1 MKTALE
7 DLAELV
13 AIPSFSGCEDVAAD
27 WMEERLTQEGIE
39 PCRLFNNVWAFA
51 AGFDPELPTV
61 LLNSHLDTVAVC
73 KGWEY
78 EPHRLTQVDN
88 RCFGLGIND
97 AGAGL
102 IALLHVF
109 LRESTDRKSGK
120 KPVYNLVFLA
130 SAEEENSGKNG
141 MELVREALGK
151 IDMAIVGEPTGG
163 AVAIAEKG
171 LLVLDGIATGVA
183 GHAAR
188 NTGTNALYLA
198 LDDIQRIKSYSFT
211 KLSAFLGETKAT
223 VTAIHSGDLHNVIPD
238 ECRFTVDVRLNE
250 HYTHEE
256 VLSELQQIS
265 VAELIPRSM
274 RLCPSGLP
282 ENHSLKRSAEKLDLN
297 CFGSPTMSDQ
307 ALMPWPSVK
316 MGPGESERSHTANE
330 FIYVEEL
337 ENGIR
342 LYRNFLQQLEYEI
355 MG

>member
-1 MKTALE
+1 MKSALQ

-13 AIPSFSGCEDVAAD
+13 DIPSFSGGEDAAAD
-27 WMEERLTQEGIE
+27 WMENRLALENLQTY
-39 PCRLFNNVWAFA
+39 RLFNNVWAYA
-51 AGFDPELPTV
+51 VGFDPELPTV

-78 EPHRLTQVDN
+78 EPHRLTQVGN
-88 RCFGLGIND
+88 RCFGLGSND
-97 AGAGL
+97 AGAAL

-109 LRESTDRKSGK
+109 LRENADRKAGK

-130 SAEEENSGKNG
+130 SAEEENSGKRG
-141 MELVREALGK
+141 MELVRGALGK

-171 LLVLDGIATGVA
+171 LLVLDGTAKGVA

-198 LDDIQRIKSYSFT
+198 LDDILRIKSYSFT
-211 KLSAFLGETKAT
+211 KLSAFLGKTTAT
-223 VTAIHSGDLHNVIPD
+223 VTAIHGGDLHNVIPD

-274 RLCPSGLP
+274 RLCSSGLP
-282 ENHSLKRSAEKLDLN
+282 EKHPLKRSAENLGLN

-337 ENGIR
+337 ESGIR
-342 LYRNFLQQLEYEI
+342 LYQEFLQQLEDEI